1 LVVSRI
7 ALQPAVLD
15 ADTYANGDPTTFG
28 LPLDLYSRL
37 RESDPVRLMEFG
49 DPSLVDRVWV
59 VSRHE
64 DIVAVDRDAET
75 FAADRGHI
83 NIWRSTPAD
92 PKNGGMPAMLT
103 YDGADHKR
111 NRGVV
116 KKGFHPRIVDG
127 LAEGF
132 RRYAVEIAEAA
143 MKAEGPFD
151 YVTEIAHRM
160 PMEALGD
167 VLGVPRED
175 REAFFGW
182 VDVFAAPFDP
192 RVTASPDHVVKAI
205 GALLTYT
212 SELADRKAVDPG
224 EDVMSK
230 LALARAAGEISGQEL
245 LGNVTVLAAGAAEST
260 RSALSHGMHEL
271 MRDPEQLAWLRERV
285 DDIPMTAIHEIV
297 RIATPFTHFVRTTT
311 RDIEM
316 HGVHVPAGELVCMLF
331 PSGNFDP
338 EAFVEPNRFDLSRKD
353 NPHVSFGRGPHGCL
367 GKHIAALEMKI
378 LLEELLQRV
387 ELSPAGP
394 ISYIR
399 DAYSRGVHQLPV
411 TARAL

>member
-1 LVVSRI
+1 M
-7 ALQPAVLD
+7 QPAVLD
-15 ADTYANGDPTTFG
+15 ADTYANGDPATFG
-28 LPLDLYSRL
+28 LPLDLYARL
-37 RESDPVRLMEFG
+37 RESEPVRLVEFD
-49 DPSLVDRVWV
+49 DPTLVDRVWV

-64 DIVAVDRDAET
+64 DIVKVDRDPDT
-75 FAADRGHI
+75 FGADRGHI

-116 KKGFHPRIVDG
+116 KMGFHPGIMSG
-127 LAEGF
+127 LADGF
-132 RRYAVEIAEAA
+132 RRYAVEIAESA
-143 MKAEGPFD
+143 MKASGPFD

-175 REAFFGW
+175 RPSFFGW

-192 RVTASPDHVVKAI
+192 RVTPSPEHVVEAVA
-205 GALLTYT
+205 ALMAYT
-212 SELADRKAVDPG
+212 SELADVKAKDPG
-224 EDVMSK
+224 EDVLSK
-230 LALARAAGEISGQEL
+230 LAVARSSGEISDQEL
-245 LGNVTVLAAGAAEST
+245 LGNVVVLAAGAAEST

-271 MRDPEQLAWLRERV
+271 MRNPEQLAWLRDRIE
-285 DDIPMTAIHEIV
+285 DIPMTAIHEIV

-311 RDIEM
+311 RDVEM

-331 PSGNFDP
+331 PAGNFDP
-338 EAFVEPNRFDLSRKD
+338 EVFVEPTRFDLARED
-353 NPHVSFGRGPHGCL
+353 NPHLSFGRGPHGCL
-367 GKHIAALEMKI
+367 GKHVAALEMKI

-387 ELSPAGP
+387 ELTPAGP

-411 TARAL
+411 SARAL